1 MREIERNCVA
11 TVVAY
16 VGWLVTLLHIYA
28 TWVERAI
35 PSPRIEREEVR
46 KELMRRIQ
54 TDERSC
60 DILRMGPNAF
70 GHLVNILRATGLLR
84 DTKYSCVE
92 EQVMKF
98 LHILSHNVRNR
109 TISFFFRRSGETI
122 SRHFHQVLRAII
134 TLEDRFLVQPD
145 GRTIPQEILNS
156 RGRFYPYFKVKS
168 VFKSYCSCFTFFYL
182 KF

>member
-1 MREIERNCVA
+1 MREIERNYVA

-46 KELMRRIQ
+46 RELIRRIQ

-60 DILRMGPNAF
+60 DILRMGSNAF

-109 TISFFFRRSGETI
+109 TIAFFFIAKVRQLVGIFIKFSEQSLHLRIDILYNQMEEQ
-122 SRHFHQVLRAII
+122 FH
-134 TLEDRFLVQPD
+134 
-145 GRTIPQEILNS
+145 
-156 RGRFYPYFKVKS
+156 KKS
-168 VFKSYCSCFTFFYL
+168 
-182 KF
+182 